1 MSHNI
6 PEEVRETFAT
16 PDRFIGEHEC
26 KRLTDLSR
34 VTRWRLMRRNEFP
47 QKVSISPNRKGW
59 TLSSLLNWVAQRA
72 ATA

>member
-34 VTRWRLMRRNEFP
+34 VTRWRLMRQNLFP
-47 QKVSISPNRKGW
+47 AKTRISPNRTAW
-59 TLSSLLNWVAQRA
+59 RLSDVVRWMSEREA
-72 ATA
+72 A